1 MEDQSLAAKSGV
13 WRGVDY
19 KEAAS
24 GNFGGDETFWIDQ
37 IKDSFT
43 HLPALQVQDP
53 STGEQTASFLQPQRE
68 EQFIP

>member
-24 GNFGGDETFWIDQ
+24 GNFGGDETFWIMTVMVYTVLCICQ
-37 IKDSFT
+37 NPWKYTS
-43 HLPALQVQDP
+43 
-53 STGEQTASFLQPQRE
+53 QRVNYVNLKHVKCYY
-68 EQFIP
+68 